1 MRNQGCVE
9 CAKAIVR
16 PRRSGID
23 TSRTCVARAP
33 VALVG
38 GELRQLLETA
48 RKHSLRNHLMWVL
61 GATHG
66 LRVSEIIAL
75 KKKNFS
81 VTSNEV
87 LYLTVQRLKGSRHV
101 CVICSRCLR
110 RYTSLPLN

>member
-1 MRNQGCVE
+1 MT
-9 CAKAIVR
+9 K
-16 PRRSGID
+16 
-23 TSRTCVARAP
+23 AP

-38 GELRQLLETA
+38 GELRQLLEAA

-66 LRVSEIIAL
+66 LRVSEIITL
-75 KKKNFS
+75 KRKNFS